1 MTASTPSQPHTLSD
15 HSRKLKRH
23 FELMDTASFT
33 LRSPSPSKRSTGQAA
48 ENSQSPINESD
59 DQDKVLLQIS
69 PVVNVLSLGGLLD
82 DPDSLSNDIPSTL
95 PPLSAKPV
103 ADPSSDTGGDEPSSE
118 SIVLK
123 EGTISGQITVMEED
137 LAAFSSEEEEA
148 ESDFDEKTPTLQSAL
163 DLPKLNDTTHTLH
176 SKYRKKRTVGIPHHV
191 TARKK
196 NSSSRKSKK
205 A

>member
-1 MTASTPSQPHTLSD
+1 MTASTPSQPHTFSD
-15 HSRKLKRH
+15 HSRKLNRH

-33 LRSPSPSKRSTGQAA
+33 LRPPSPAKRSTGQVE
-48 ENSQSPINESD
+48 ENSQSPINGSD
-59 DQDKVLLQIS
+59 DQDKAILQIS

-82 DPDSLSNDIPSTL
+82 DTLSLSNDISSTL
-95 PPLSAKPV
+95 SPTSAKPI
-103 ADPSSDTGGDEPSSE
+103 ADPSSDASGYEFRPE
-118 SIVLK
+118 SIALN
-123 EGTISGQITVMEED
+123 ERTISGETTVMGED
-137 LAAFSSEEEEA
+137 LAEFSSEEEEA